1 MASPLLEV
9 SDLVISYRTLSGP
22 IRALERVNLTVDKGE
37 SVALVGESGSGK
49 STLGLSIVK
58 LLPLNSEYTSGK
70 IVLDGK
76 DITGLTNAQ
85 MKQIRGQIVFMV
97 FQDPLNSLNP
107 VKRIGTQIQEALT
120 LKYKREGKPLDNV
133 ESRLLEALND
143 VRIPDPEAI
152 LQRYPHQL
160 SGGQIQRVIIAMGLL
175 MMPKLLIAD
184 EPTSAIDVTLQ
195 AQILKLLKDL
205 KTQYN
210 MSLIFITH
218 DIGVA
223 SIVADRIG
231 VMYAGKLVEIGPS
244 DEVIYSPSHPYSK
257 GLIASLPSGSRKKG
271 RLQSIQGTPAS
282 LMSPPTGC
290 RYHPRC
296 PYVMEIC
303 ARSEPG
309 FVSVKN
315 SSVACWLYSSQS
327 ADRQAEQTMV
337 SPGVVYPGKK
347 LGSEAL

>member
-37 SVALVGESGSGK
+37 SVALVGESGSGQIHPGVVHCK
-49 STLGLSIVK
+49 TAPTEQRVHFRKNCPGWKGHHGADQRPDETDQRSDCVHGLS
-58 LLPLNSEYTSGK
+58 
-70 IVLDGK
+70 
-76 DITGLTNAQ
+76 
-85 MKQIRGQIVFMV
+85 
-97 FQDPLNSLNP
+97 DPLNSLNP

-195 AQILKLLKDL
+195 AQILKLIEGFED
-205 KTQYN
+205 
-210 MSLIFITH
+210 
-218 DIGVA
+218 
-223 SIVADRIG
+223 
-231 VMYAGKLVEIGPS
+231 
-244 DEVIYSPSHPYSK
+244 
-257 GLIASLPSGSRKKG
+257 SG
-271 RLQSIQGTPAS
+271 T
-282 LMSPPTGC
+282 T
-290 RYHPRC
+290 C
-296 PYVMEIC
+296 P
-303 ARSEPG
+303 
-309 FVSVKN
+309 
-315 SSVACWLYSSQS
+315 
-327 ADRQAEQTMV
+327 
-337 SPGVVYPGKK
+337 
-347 LGSEAL
+347 

>member
-1 MASPLLEV
+1 MSQPPVLNV
-9 SDLVISYRTLSGP
+9 SNLVTTYRTMVGP
-22 IRALERVNLTVDKGE
+22 IRALEGINLSVAKGE

-58 LLPLNSEYTSGK
+58 LLPLNCEYTSGE
-70 IVLDGK
+70 IVLNGANV
-76 DITGLTNAQ
+76 IPLSPSE
-85 MKQIRGQIVFMV
+85 MKRIRGRTVFMI

-107 VKRIGTQIQEALT
+107 VKKIGSQI
-120 LKYKREGKPLDNV
+120 
-133 ESRLLEALND
+133 LEALRVKYREDGMTFDGAEEKVIDALKD
-143 VRIPDPEAI
+143 VRIPDPHSVIE
-152 LQRYPHQL
+152 RYPHQL

-175 MMPKLLIAD
+175 MQPKLLIAD

-195 AQILKLLKDL
+195 AQILKLLNEL
-205 KTQYN
+205 KSEYN

-223 SIVADRIG
+223 YTVADRIG

-244 DEVIYSPSHPYSK
+244 DEVILSPSHPYTK
-257 GLIASLPSGSRKKG
+257 GLIASLPSGTKRKG

-282 LMSPPTGC
+282 VMLPPPGC

-303 ARSEPG
+303 RNSEPG
-309 FVSVKN
+309 FAQVKN
-315 SSVACWLYSSQS
+315 SRVACWLYSTGPENSKP
-327 ADRQAEQTMV
+327 AEENLV
-337 SPGVVYPGKK
+337 LK
-347 LGSEAL
+347 

>member
-1 MASPLLEV
+1 MPAPLLEV
-9 SDLVISYRTLSGP
+9 SDLVITYRTLNGP
-22 IRALERVNLTVDKGE
+22 VRALDQVSLSVDKGE

-58 LLPLNSEYTSGK
+58 LLPLNSEYTSGE
-70 IVLDGK
+70 ILLDGK
-76 DITGLTNAQ
+76 NVTKLTATQ
-85 MKQIRGQIVFMV
+85 MKQVRGQVVFMV

-107 VKRIGTQIQEALT
+107 VKRIGNQILEALI

-133 ESRLLEALND
+133 EERLIEALKD
-143 VRIPDPEAI
+143 VRIPDPKAI
-152 LQRYPHQL
+152 LERYPHQL
-160 SGGQIQRVIIAMGLL
+160 SGGQIQRVIIAMGLM

-195 AQILKLLKDL
+195 AQILKLLKEL
-205 KTQYN
+205 KNQYN

-223 SIVADRIG
+223 NIVADRIG
-231 VMYAGKLVEIGPS
+231 VMYAGKVVEIGPTE
-244 DEVIYSPSHPYSK
+244 EVIYSPSHPYSK
-257 GLIASLPSGSRKKG
+257 GLIASLPSGNRKKG

-282 LMSPPTGC
+282 VMSPPTGC

-315 SSVACWLYSSQS
+315 SSVACWLYSNQS
-327 ADRQAEQTMV
+327 ADRQLEASMV
-337 SPGVVYPGKK
+337 SPGITYQAKK
-347 LGSEAL
+347 LGETV